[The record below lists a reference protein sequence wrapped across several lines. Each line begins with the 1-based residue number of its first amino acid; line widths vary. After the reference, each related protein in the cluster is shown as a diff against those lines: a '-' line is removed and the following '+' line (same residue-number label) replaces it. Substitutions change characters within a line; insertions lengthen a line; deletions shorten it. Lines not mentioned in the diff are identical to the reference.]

1 MPRMKLTLAMLAVLC
16 ATTTNLGPLTA
27 VKGQN
32 GGLVAPT
39 GVAASDGS
47 YNNQIAIN
55 WDTMRGATRYQ
66 VYRHTTNDAA
76 GATSLGT
83 TVESIFYDTTTV
95 AGQTY
100 FYWVRAENA
109 QDASGLSA
117 SDSGTRGSGTT
128 TGLNPPPAPAGNPVT
143 ATKAA
148 LGKVLFWDEQLSS
161 ARTVACGTCHLARF
175 GGSDPRSLTN
185 GAGARHP
192 GADNVFGTADDIQ
205 GSPGVPL
212 AQANGSYVLSAAFGL
227 REQVTKRRSM
237 PHINS
242 AYPNALFWEGRASQ
256 VLRDPLTNAIVLASG
271 AALESQALE
280 PPVSEV
286 EMGHKARDWNDVAAR
301 VAAVK
306 PLALAPSM
314 PPALAA
320 WLGERRYPELFQ
332 EAFGAPE
339 VTPVRI
345 ALALA
350 TYQRTLNSDRAPV
363 DSGDLTAQEARGR
376 QVFNANDCND
386 CHAAPLF
393 GTNQLQ
399 NTGVR
404 PQSEDPGRFAVT
416 NNQND
421 LGRFRSV
428 SLRNVELRAPYMHN
442 GRFNTL
448 EEVVEFYNRG
458 GDFPGPNTNRNEIR
472 PRNFTAQQKAD
483 LVAFLKRP
491 LTDPRVAAEL
501 PPFDRPLLY
510 AESMRVPQ
518 ITGSGLTGTGG
529 QTPQPIA
536 LEPPLVGN
544 PSFTVAV
551 QNALGGAMATLVID
565 QDDPGVTANI
575 PASASFARLTVQL
588 SGTGAGQG
596 YGSASLALPDHTS
609 LVGRTLYGRWY
620 IDDAGAANGVAVT
633 PAFKFTIFGS
643 SANSAPAF
651 ASVSAASFALGTVAP
666 ESIVAGFGAN
676 LAPVTLAANALP
688 LPDTLG
694 GVTVTIKD
702 VLGVERRAPLFFVSP
717 GQVNYQLPASVA
729 IGEAAITLQQNGNI
743 VAAGLLQIAP
753 VAPGLFTADASG
765 RGVPAATALRVKAD
779 GTQSFEPIATFN
791 TSTNRYEP
799 LPIDLGAA
807 SEQLFLIAFGTGL
820 RNRSALAAVTATIGD
835 TTADVTFAGAQGS
848 FTGLDQLNLA
858 IPRSLA
864 GRGNVEVEVRVDGKS
879 ANTVAI
885 NVK

>member
-1 MPRMKLTLAMLAVLC
+1 MQRIKLTLAMLAVLC
-16 ATTTNLGPLTA
+16 ATTTGVGPLTA
-27 VKGQN
+27 VKGQG
-32 GGLVAPT
+32 GGLAAPT

-47 YNNQIAIN
+47 YNNKIGIS
-55 WDTMRGATRYQ
+55 WDVMRGAVWYR
-66 VYRHTTNDAA
+66 VFRHTANDPTAA
-76 GATSLGT
+76 ALLGT
-83 TVESIFYDTTTV
+83 PVEAVFYDTTAI

-100 FYWVRAENA
+100 FYWVRAVNA
-109 QDASGLSA
+109 EGASEFSA
-117 SDSGTRGSGTT
+117 SDTGTRGGGTT
-128 TGLNPPPAPAGNPVT
+128 TGLNPPSAPAGNHVT

-161 ARTVACGTCHLARF
+161 TRTVACGTCHLARF
-175 GGSDPRSLTN
+175 GGSDPRSISSN
-185 GAGARHP
+185 ANARHP
-192 GADNVFGTADDIQ
+192 GADNLFGTADDVQ

-212 AQANGSYVLSAAFGL
+212 AQANGSYALSAAFGL

-242 AYPNALFWEGRASQ
+242 GYPNALFWEGRASDTF
-256 VLRDPLTNAIVLASG
+256 RDPLTNAVVLASG
-271 AALESQALE
+271 GALESQSLE
-280 PPVSEV
+280 PPVSDV

-306 PLALAPSM
+306 PLALAPAI
-314 PPALAA
+314 PAALAA

-332 EAFGAPE
+332 EAFGTPG

-345 ALALA
+345 AMALA

-363 DSGDLTAQEARGR
+363 DNGDLTAQEARGQ

-404 PQSEDPGRFAVT
+404 PATEDPGRFVVT

-421 LGRFRSV
+421 QGRFRSV

-458 GDFPGPNTNRNEIR
+458 GDFPGANTNRNEIR
-472 PRNFTAQQKAD
+472 PRNLTAQQKAD

-510 AESMRVPQ
+510 TESTRVPQ
-518 ITGSGLTGTGG
+518 IIGSGLAGAGG

-536 LEPPLVGN
+536 LEPPIVDN

-551 QNALGGAMATLVID
+551 QNALGGALATLVID
-565 QDDPGVTANI
+565 QDDPGATANV

-588 SGTGAGQG
+588 SGTGAGNG
-596 YGSASLALPDHTS
+596 YGSASLAIPDHTS

-620 IDDAGAANGVAVT
+620 INDAGAPQGVAVS

-643 SANSAPAF
+643 SANTAPAF

-666 ESIVAGFGAN
+666 ESIIAGFGAN
-676 LAPVTLAANALP
+676 LAPATLAANALP

-717 GQVNYQLPASVA
+717 GQVNYYLPAGSA
-729 IGEAAITLQQNGNI
+729 IGEAAITIQQNGNI

-765 RGVPAATALRVKAD
+765 RGVPAATVLRVKAD
-779 GTQSFEPIATFN
+779 GTQSFEPIARFD

-807 SEQLFLIAFGTGL
+807 GEQLFLIAFGTGL

-835 TTADVTFAGAQGS
+835 TNADVSFAGAQGS

-858 IPRSLA
+858 LPRSLA
-864 GRGNVEVEVRVDGKS
+864 GRGNLDVVVRVDEKS
-879 ANTVAI
+879 ANAVTI